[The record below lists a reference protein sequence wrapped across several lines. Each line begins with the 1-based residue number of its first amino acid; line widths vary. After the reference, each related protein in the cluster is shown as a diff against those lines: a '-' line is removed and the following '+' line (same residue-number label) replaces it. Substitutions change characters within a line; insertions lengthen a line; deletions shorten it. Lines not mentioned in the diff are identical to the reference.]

1 MVRYNTKEDY
11 INKIMDRFSY
21 EDKTKE
27 ELEKMKE
34 KIENWIQNKMEEQNE
49 KDEK

>member
-21 EDKTKE
+21 EEKTKE
-27 ELEKMKE
+27 D
-34 KIENWIQNKMEEQNE
+34 WIQNKMEEQNE